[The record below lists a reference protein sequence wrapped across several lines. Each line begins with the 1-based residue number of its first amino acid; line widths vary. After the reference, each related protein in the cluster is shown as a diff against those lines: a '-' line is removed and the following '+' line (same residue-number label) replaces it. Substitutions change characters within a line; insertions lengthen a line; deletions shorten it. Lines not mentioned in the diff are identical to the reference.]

1 MSEFVSPKIPQYRMT
16 LFYGP
21 EQDEI
26 DSEVLYCV
34 FNVKKRSWKGGVQ
47 IAVEITQTQ
56 LLEIRK
62 AFNFDQWLRR
72 SLEHLPESEK
82 QGYIE
87 RGQDIFVQQICLLKL
102 QLAISVGIAQE
113 NSRAT
118 KDFLV
123 SELDHALEKEE
134 SALKGEVLQELDI
147 DPPVF

>member
-1 MSEFVSPKIPQYRMT
+1 MPESVSPKVPQYRMT

-21 EQDEI
+21 AWDES
-26 DSEVLYCV
+26 DSDVLYCV

-56 LLEIRK
+56 LSQIRK

-72 SLEHLPESEK
+72 SLGHLPESE
-82 QGYIE
+82 QQDYLE

-102 QLAISVGIAQE
+102 QLAINAGITQE

>member
-1 MSEFVSPKIPQYRMT
+1 MSEFVSPKIPQYRIT

-21 EQDEI
+21 EQDES
-26 DSEVLYCV
+26 DSEVLHCV

-47 IAVEITQTQ
+47 IVVEIFRAQ
-56 LLEIRK
+56 LSQIRK

-82 QGYIE
+82 QGYLE

>member
-21 EQDEI
+21 EQDEF

-47 IAVEITQTQ
+47 IAVEITQNQ
-56 LLEIRK
+56 LSQIRK
-62 AFNFDQWLRR
+62 AFNFDQWLRI
-72 SLEHLPESEK
+72 SLEHLPVTEQKS
-82 QGYIE
+82 YLE
-87 RGQDIFVQQICLLKL
+87 RGQDIFVQQVCLLKL
-102 QLAISVGIAQE
+102 QLAINVGITQE
-113 NSRAT
+113 NSRAS

-123 SELDHALEKEE
+123 PELDEALEKEE

-147 DPPVF
+147 DTPAF

>member
-1 MSEFVSPKIPQYRMT
+1 MPEIVTPKVPQYRMT

-21 EQDEI
+21 EWDES

-47 IAVEITQTQ
+47 IVVEIFRAQ
-56 LLEIRK
+56 LSQIRK

-82 QGYIE
+82 QGYLE

-134 SALKGEVLQELDI
+134 SALKCEVLQELDV
-147 DPPVF
+147 DSPDS